1 MTKPKSKSKASPI
14 PCPRCGYPK
23 AKPAGGGRIHCKQCG
38 GLVEASDRDGNQS
51 FSDDPERS
59 LLAQERGEH
68 LTGRV
73 LKRSGA
79 ELRGGLN

>member
-1 MTKPKSKSKASPI
+1 MSIA
-14 PCPRCGYPK
+14 
-23 AKPAGGGRIHCKQCG
+23 
-38 GLVEASDRDGNQS
+38 LD
-51 FSDDPERS
+51 
-59 LLAQERGEH
+59 QERGEH